1 MIYNSKLYEKAFP
14 EVTRV
19 EFDFMNDALPKGA
32 TAFIDHLAFDWNMYK
47 NPYAEEMR
55 PGGSAVAIFEPMK
68 GKRIRIT
75 FKLPMT
81 RPENIQLTD
90 DEGYIAD
97 QTAVALSEIVVLGK

>member
-1 MIYNSKLYEKAFP
+1 
-14 EVTRV
+14 
-19 EFDFMNDALPKGA
+19 
-32 TAFIDHLAFDWNMYK
+32 
-47 NPYAEEMR
+47 
-55 PGGSAVAIFEPMK
+55 MK
-68 GKRIRIT
+68 VKRIRIT

>member
-1 MIYNSKLYEKAFP
+1 
-14 EVTRV
+14 
-19 EFDFMNDALPKGA
+19 MNAVAPL
-32 TAFIDHLAFDWNMYK
+32 
-47 NPYAEEMR
+47 
-55 PGGSAVAIFEPMK
+55 GSAVAIFEPMK
-68 GKRIRIT
+68 VKRIRIT

>member
-1 MIYNSKLYEKAFP
+1 
-14 EVTRV
+14 
-19 EFDFMNDALPKGA
+19 
-32 TAFIDHLAFDWNMYK
+32 
-47 NPYAEEMR
+47 MR
-55 PGGSAVAIFEPMK
+55 RKCAPAAARWRFFEPMK
-68 GKRIRIT
+68 VKRIRIT